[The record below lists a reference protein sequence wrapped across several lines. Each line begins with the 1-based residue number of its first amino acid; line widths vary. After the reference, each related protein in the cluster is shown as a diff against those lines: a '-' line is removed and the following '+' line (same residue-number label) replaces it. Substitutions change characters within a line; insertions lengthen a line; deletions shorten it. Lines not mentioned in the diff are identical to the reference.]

1 MSSEKI
7 STGHYL
13 YDGVVVFSDG
23 TEQGYTVWGLDDND
37 ARQQLTKRA
46 TGDRHLPCWV
56 KQVVKQ

>member
-1 MSSEKI
+1 MSNEKI

-23 TEQGYTVWGLDDND
+23 QERGYTVWGLCESD
-37 ARQQLTKRA
+37 ARQELTRKA

-56 KQVVKQ
+56 KQVVKR